1 MQVLRDGELLHEG
14 KVASLHRNKDA
25 VKEISSGSE
34 CGILLESFA
43 DFEPGDVL
51 RCIRREMRVRTSL

>member
-1 MQVLRDGELLHEG
+1 MWQG

-25 VKEISSGSE
+25 VSEIGSGSE
-34 CGILLESFA
+34 CGILLESFS

-51 RCIRREMRVRTSL
+51 RCIQRESRVRTSL